1 MMVRWLM
8 DCDALMSCGPNYQTI
23 QTSHPFSTEFRLAGP
38 QLLWLWLFHI
48 HIHHS
53 HPSTSISYPCIS
65 HSWTKPHFVMLVS
78 SLPILPSSTRR
89 YTDRQLGLNDLER
102 DFIKTLCTLSH
113 LHDNSTRLSI
123 PNSRLTKKTHTHTQ
137 NSTVFQVL
145 AKVTATTIVLPP
157 LELSHEKFPE
167 TKTSQGSAPCRLRQ
181 QQGRLR
187 SFTTGTDEDY
197 VDPFAGH
204 WLWRCRGG
212 TA

>member
-123 PNSRLTKKTHTHTQ
+123 PNSRLTKKTHTHTKL
-137 NSTVFQVL
+137 NSISSACQSDCHNNCSSSIGIESREIPGDKNIPRL
-145 AKVTATTIVLPP
+145 SSLPP
-157 LELSHEKFPE
+157 
-167 TKTSQGSAPCRLRQ
+167 TSTAGTP
-181 QQGRLR
+181 
-187 SFTTGTDEDY
+187 SFVY
-197 VDPFAGH
+197 H
-204 WLWRCRGG
+204 RYR
-212 TA
+212 